1 MSETAEPANP
11 REARTSP
18 GVPLLARVLAL
29 AVVLVIPF
37 RVLGTGF
44 LPPDDALRHAAKAV
58 SGRPWSEVLVL
69 RGDVVVD
76 PHPGWHALLGLAH
89 RVTGAGAHAL
99 VLTAVVSLFFVLNA
113 IPLVSL
119 RRPEA
124 WLMSWLGLCV
134 LDPSALL
141 RFMLGRPFLASVAAL
156 ITLGLLW
163 RRMTG
168 PRLDLR
174 GAALCSLAVALAAWT
189 HPSWYLFAL
198 FLAAVL
204 AAGERRAALRL
215 AGCVAVG
222 VLVAAAL
229 SGQPVAF
236 LWESARHPF
245 LVVGQMDG
253 RTLVNELKPNSTP
266 PFMVLG
272 LLGILAWRALRGG
285 WRDDT
290 LRDPL
295 LILAA
300 GGWVLGYVSLRFWS
314 DWGLPAGLVWA
325 ALEIESWLEQRRPA
339 GDWRRLATAAV
350 VGGAVLLAST
360 SDVMGRWSVRV
371 DRSYLP
377 LLQPDVAE
385 WLPEPGGILYSPD
398 VILFHQLFYQ
408 RPDAGW
414 RYMVG
419 FEPGLLPP
427 GDLAVYRDFMKRGTV
442 EALRPWVDRMQP
454 RDRLVLELSGGA
466 SPGMPELEWRHVA
479 GQLWSGRL
487 PRASASLVTVPR

>member
-1 MSETAEPANP
+1 MKK
-11 REARTSP
+11 P
-18 GVPLLARVLAL
+18 GVPLVVRVLAL
-29 AVVLVIPF
+29 AVFLVIPF

-58 SGRPWSEVLVL
+58 SGRSWSEVLVL
-69 RGDVVVD
+69 RDDVLVD
-76 PHPGWHALLGLAH
+76 PHPGWHALLGFVH
-89 RVTGAGAHAL
+89 RATGADAHAL
-99 VLTAVVSLFFVLNA
+99 VLAAVVSLFFVLNA
-113 IPLVSL
+113 LPLLFL

-134 LDPSALL
+134 LDPTALL
-141 RFMLGRPFLASVAAL
+141 RFMLGRPFLVSVAAL
-156 ITLGLLW
+156 ITLSLLW
-163 RRMTG
+163 RRLAA
-168 PRLDLR
+168 PPLDR
-174 GAALCSLAVALAAWT
+174 RAAVLCTLAVTLAAWT

-204 AAGERRAALRL
+204 AAGEWRAAIRL
-215 AGCVAVG
+215 TGCVGAG
-222 VLVAAAL
+222 VLIAAAL
-229 SGQPVAF
+229 SGQPLAF

-245 LVVGQMDG
+245 LVLGQMDG
-253 RTLVNELKPNSTP
+253 RTLVNELKPNSAP
-266 PFMVLG
+266 PFLVLG
-272 LLGILAWRALRGG
+272 LLGVLAWRVLRGR
-285 WRDDT
+285 WRDDG

-325 ALEIESWLEQRRPA
+325 ALEIEEWLEERRPV
-339 GDWRRLATAAV
+339 GDWRRLVTTAV
-350 VGGAVLLAST
+350 VGGAVVLAST
-360 SDVMGRWSVRV
+360 SDVVGRWSVRV
-371 DRSYLP
+371 ERSYLP
-377 LLQPDVAE
+377 LLQPAAAE

-408 RPDAGW
+408 RPEAAW

-427 GDLAVYRDFMKRGTV
+427 RDLAVYRDFRKRGTV
-442 EALRPWVDRMQP
+442 EALRPWVARMQP
-454 RDRLVLELSGGA
+454 RDRLLLELTAGA
-466 SPGMPELEWRHVA
+466 SPGVPELEWKNLG

-487 PRASASLVTVPR
+487 PRDPAR